1 VETSK
6 EVIQMHAEDEELEA
20 IRKKKMKELVNAKD
34 ESKKIN
40 ELNHPVEIDDAS
52 FENFIRQYPN
62 VVVDCWAPWCGPCRM
77 LAPVIDA
84 LAKDFAGQIVFGKL
98 NVDQN
103 PETSEKFGIMS
114 IPTLLVFRNGKLV
127 DKIIGAMPMETLKRR
142 LKSIF

>member
-1 VETSK
+1 
-6 EVIQMHAEDEELEA
+6 MHAEDEELEA

-52 FENFIRQYPN
+52 FEHFIRQYPN

>member
-1 VETSK
+1 
-6 EVIQMHAEDEELEA
+6 MHAEDEELEA